1 MAPTPRSS
9 PFPPDT
15 TTVSVA
21 SDDGRG
27 DHEPTRTASHPGGLR
42 ASARAPVDDAR
53 GDAEFDDAVVR
64 YRRELLAH
72 CYRMTGS
79 PTEAEDL
86 LQETYLRA
94 WRAYGAFEGRSSL
107 RTWLHRIA
115 TNVCLTALEGRARR
129 PLPTGLGAPA
139 SSGGDALEQ
148 RAEVPWLGPMP
159 DAVLT
164 GTADPADVVA
174 ERDTIRLAFVAALQH
189 LPPRQRAVLVLREVL
204 RWSAAEVAEA
214 TGATVASVNSALQR
228 ARATIETV
236 APTADSTTQELT
248 VEQRAMLDR
257 YVDAFWRK
265 DVDAIAALFTDDAV
279 WEMPPFTG
287 WYQGPSTIAELIDVQ
302 CPGGS
307 YDMPMVATTC
317 NGQPAFGLYLRES
330 GPEGDRFTPFQL
342 HVLEL
347 DGVLVRHAVVFFDRE
362 YFAMAGLPAE
372 LGPQDAP
379 PLARG

>member
-1 MAPTPRSS
+1 MTSAESRVPLAP
-9 PFPPDT
+9 
-15 TTVSVA
+15 
-21 SDDGRG
+21 
-27 DHEPTRTASHPGGLR
+27 
-42 ASARAPVDDAR
+42 AR
-53 GDAEFDDAVVR
+53 GTAAVAGDRKNDDRERGHDFDDAVVR

-86 LQETYLRA
+86 VQETYLRA
-94 WRAYGAFEGRSSL
+94 WRAYGSFEGRSSL

-115 TNVCLTALEGRARR
+115 TNVCLTALEGKERR
-129 PLPTGLGAPA
+129 PLPTGLGAPS
-139 SSGGDALEQ
+139 SSGSDALEQ
-148 RAEVPWLGPMP
+148 RAEVPWLGPIP
-159 DAVLT
+159 DAALT

-214 TGATVASVNSALQR
+214 TGASVASVNSALQR

-236 APTADSTTQELT
+236 APTTDRPATELT
-248 VEQRAMLDR
+248 AEQRAMLDR
-257 YVDAFWRK
+257 YVNAFWRK

-287 WYQGPSTIAELIDVQ
+287 WYQGPRTIAELIDVQ

-307 YDMPMVATTC
+307 HDMPMVATTC

-330 GPEGDRFTPFQL
+330 GPDGDRFTPFQL
-342 HVLEL
+342 QVLEL
-347 DGVLVRHAVVFFDRE
+347 DGALVRHAVVFFGRE
-362 YFAMAGLPAE
+362 YFTMAGLPLE

-379 PLARG
+379 PVAAA

>member
-1 MAPTPRSS
+1 M
-9 PFPPDT
+9 
-15 TTVSVA
+15 
-21 SDDGRG
+21 
-27 DHEPTRTASHPGGLR
+27 
-42 ASARAPVDDAR
+42 
-53 GDAEFDDAVVR
+53 
-64 YRRELLAH
+64 
-72 CYRMTGS
+72 
-79 PTEAEDL
+79 
-86 LQETYLRA
+86 
-94 WRAYGAFEGRSSL
+94 

-115 TNVCLTALEGRARR
+115 TNVCLTALEGKERR
-129 PLPTGLGAPA
+129 PLPTGLGAP
-139 SSGGDALEQ
+139 SSAGGDALEQ

-159 DAVLT
+159 DAALT

-214 TGATVASVNSALQR
+214 TGATVAAVNSALQR
-228 ARATIETV
+228 ARATIEAV
-236 APTADSTTQELT
+236 APTTDSTMPELT
-248 VEQRAMLDR
+248 AEQRTMLDR

-287 WYQGPSTIAELIDVQ
+287 WYQGPRTIAELIDVQ

-307 YDMPMVATTC
+307 HDMPMVATTC

-330 GPEGDRFTPFQL
+330 GGPEGDRFTPFQL

-347 DGVLVRHAVVFFDRE
+347 DGALVRHVVVFFDRE
-362 YFAMAGLPAE
+362 FFTMAGLPVE

-379 PLARG
+379 PVAGA